1 MNDAGERLAARRLPE
16 GGGGHHRPAR
26 TGRRARLGP
35 GEVILGIETDQRG
48 AAVYSRG
55 DGTNSLTTPNSPG
68 SDAFAAAVA
77 TYRDAMSTA
86 IVRVLLAAYGQNLT
100 GAVADALDERRRA
113 PFLLLRRVGRAV
125 EDVIGVSDYPSI
137 VEAHWDLF
145 GQYFSNDRDAIRRMR
160 VVEELVTVTR
170 DLSATDAAA
179 GIADIADLVAGVGEP
194 AQVEGARAHLEA
206 VGSAVTGLEQQAEVE
221 QNADPA
227 HDEGEGA
234 ARAQSG
240 TASPPRRAGAE
251 QADADRTGDAGI
263 EADRDAVRL
272 QVDEVREAQA
282 ILRRDVTTFE
292 ATEVAARQSLEA
304 SLANVQRAQRVMEAR
319 VQEQD
324 RAIAQRLAEIR
335 SPQPQLVP
343 VEATEVAARQS
354 LEASL
359 APVQRAQRG
368 MEARVKEQD
377 RVIEQQL
384 AGIRSINSR
393 IAELE
398 QAPRDPQPRPG
409 PVAGGRTRNVG
420 SLLVAAAQ
428 WAVVGII
435 LAVILHVAGVAD
447 LQKWPPEPGPLFGV
461 SDVDGPDA
469 PAAGTPTRGG
479 NQSGSQDVTRSG
491 SATAT
496 VPTGA
501 TPTPAGATPAPTG
514 VVASG
519 SMLPQAFI
527 ANTGADG
534 MGPGGEGVGHYR
546 ACVLDDHFLVSE
558 TRWPEGTAVNVVE
571 IGMVED
577 GCFGWL
583 LVGIDGMTTWVR
595 EEYVVTRMDGVSG
608 SVFDAANTALSSSD
622 VHLRLAIFTDIDG
635 NKHWLFVEDYGEQEL
650 PDRHLTDSR
659 GMTGTSW
666 QTTNGDNDG
675 LSASSMDLHGKI
687 LALGS
692 KLPQSR
698 LFETHKDIPGI
709 RYRLMY
715 TRYQWFTER
724 GIELGS
730 YVEIFELPILASAD
744 GVPE

>member
-1 MNDAGERLAARRLPE
+1 M
-16 GGGGHHRPAR
+16 
-26 TGRRARLGP
+26 
-35 GEVILGIETDQRG
+35 
-48 AAVYSRG
+48 
-55 DGTNSLTTPNSPG
+55 
-68 SDAFAAAVA
+68 
-77 TYRDAMSTA
+77 
-86 IVRVLLAAYGQNLT
+86 LLAAYGQNLT

-160 VVEELVTVTR
+160 VIEELVTATTG
-170 DLSATDAAA
+170 LSATGAAA

-194 AQVEGARAHLEA
+194 AQVEEARAHLEA
-206 VGSAVTGLEQQAEVE
+206 VGSAVAGLEQQAEVE
-221 QNADPA
+221 QHADPA
-227 HDEGEGA
+227 HDEGDGA

-292 ATEVAARQSLEA
+292 ATEIAARQSLEV

-319 VQEQD
+319 VREQD

-335 SPQPQLVP
+335 SV
-343 VEATEVAARQS
+343 
-354 LEASL
+354 
-359 APVQRAQRG
+359 
-368 MEARVKEQD
+368 
-377 RVIEQQL
+377 
-384 AGIRSINSR
+384 NSQ
-393 IAELE
+393 AELE
-398 QAPRDPQPRPG
+398 QAPRDPQPRHG
-409 PVAGGRTRNVG
+409 PVASYQTRNVG

-461 SDVDGPDA
+461 NDVDGPDA
-469 PAAGTPTRGG
+469 PATGTPTRGV
-479 NQSGSQDVTRSG
+479 NESGSQDVSRSE

-496 VPTGA
+496 VPAGA
-501 TPTPAGATPAPTG
+501 TPTPAGATPTPTG
-514 VVASG
+514 AVTSG
-519 SMLPQAFI
+519 SMPPQAFI

-534 MGPGGEGVGHYR
+534 MGPDGPGVGHYR
-546 ACVLDDHFLVSE
+546 ACVLDDFFRVPAGDDVESE
-558 TRWPEGTAVNVVE
+558 TRWPEGTAVSVLE
-571 IGMVED
+571 IGKD
-577 GCFGWL
+577 KCFGWL

-608 SVFDAANTALSSSD
+608 SVFDAANTALSRSD
-622 VHLRLAIFTDIDG
+622 VHLRLAIFTDSDG

-675 LSASSMDLHGKI
+675 LSFSSMDRHGRI
-687 LALGS
+687 LSLGS

-698 LFETHKDIPGI
+698 LYETHKDIPGI
-709 RYRLMY
+709 IYRGIY

-730 YVEIFELPILASAD
+730 YVEIFELPILVSAD